1 MNGTMATE
9 EATQKIK
16 ELGLKKQPT
25 FHLYGPSGLRN
36 LVRTIL
42 NITKANISGAFAI
55 HELLQDGEG
64 PSAGCR
70 EDEIHPN
77 EAVGMDMR
85 ADEDG
90 VWKMVLQE
98 GNGKSGKGW
107 KVSAGPIHHRGKN
120 GLSFQV
126 SNDLTGPQYHPWAT
140 SSKSRRLAIR

>member
-98 GNGKSGKGW
+98 GNGKNGKGW
-107 KVSAGPIHHRGKN
+107 KVSAGPIHHRGRN
-120 GLSFQV
+120 GLSFRI
-126 SNDLTGPQYHPWAT
+126 STSLTDLQYHPSAM
-140 SSKSRRLAIR
+140 SSKSQRLAFR